1 MPIKGEREGER
12 DKRELSVLK
21 KIAGLEKIYPIA
33 WLATTYMAINKDR

>member
-21 KIAGLEKIYPIA
+21 KIARLEKIYPIA